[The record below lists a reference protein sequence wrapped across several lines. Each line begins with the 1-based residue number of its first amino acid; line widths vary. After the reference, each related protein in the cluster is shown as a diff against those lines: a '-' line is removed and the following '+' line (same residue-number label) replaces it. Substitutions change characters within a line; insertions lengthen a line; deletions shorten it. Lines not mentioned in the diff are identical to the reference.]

1 MSQSGPFDL
10 AIAGAGIMGLACAW
24 EAARRGLSVLVFDP
38 EETGAQA
45 SWAAAGILV
54 TRDAHIVQSPF
65 REFYMR
71 SIRLYPEWLG
81 ALGDASGT
89 AIPFHRGGDWMVF
102 DLDDPRARK
111 RLEEKER
118 QFEREKAA
126 DFTVTDSLPPVLAG
140 RAPVSRARSFHFPA
154 EAYVQNR
161 DVLSALREACRRA
174 GVAYLKGYAPGPW
187 EHAGG
192 KTRLLF
198 PAGAAEARR
207 VLIAAGAWSARVL
220 ADQGIGAPMIP
231 VKGQLAR
238 IPRFYA
244 ESCMLHLNDELYLV
258 PRGDS
263 LVCGATSEPGTW
275 SEGFDA
281 GGEAWIGSRLAR
293 WLPDLGAEAVERWSG
308 IRPRTRDRL
317 PWMGWI
323 DAARGWAVCA
333 GHYKSGISM
342 APLAAQ
348 CMARLLM
355 KEKTPL
361 DLESFDPWRRR
372 GLERA

>member
-1 MSQSGPFDL
+1 MTEPGPFDL
-10 AIAGAGIMGLACAW
+10 AIAGAGVMGLACAW

-38 EETGAQA
+38 EATGAQA

-54 TRDAHIVQSPF
+54 TRDARVVQSPF
-65 REFYMR
+65 REFYIR
-71 SIRLYPEWLG
+71 SIRAYPEWLERLK
-81 ALGDASGT
+81 AASG
-89 AIPFHRGGDWMVF
+89 AEIPFHRGGDWMVF
-102 DLDDPRARK
+102 DLDDARARK

-118 QFEREKAA
+118 QFAREKAV
-126 DFTVTDSLPPVLAG
+126 DFIATDSLPPILSS
-140 RAPVSRARSFHFPA
+140 RTPVSRVRTFHFPG
-154 EAYVQNR
+154 EAFVQNR
-161 DVLSALREACRRA
+161 DLLEALRAACRSC
-174 GVAYLKGYAPGPW
+174 GVVFRKAEAPGPW

-192 KTRLLF
+192 TTRLPF
-198 PAGAAEARR
+198 PGAPAEARL
-207 VLIAAGAWSARVL
+207 VLIAAGAWSARLL
-220 ADQGIGAPMIP
+220 AQQGIRAPMIP

-238 IPRFYA
+238 IPGFHG

-281 GGEAWIGSRLAR
+281 GGESWIASRLGR
-293 WLPDLGAEAVERWSG
+293 WLPDIGADALERWSG

-317 PWMGWI
+317 PWMGWV
-323 DAARGWAVCA
+323 DPARGWAICA

-348 CMARLLM
+348 SITRMLL
-355 KEKTPL
+355 KEKSPV
-361 DLESFDPWRRR
+361 DLEPFDPWRRR